1 MGLTKPK
8 GGPTMKR
15 RLAKIT
21 FSILLVLSVLFLILL
36 ILSDF
41 GLIFPTT
48 NTDARL
54 FQHLTALILIGCSV
68 VELKRR

>member
-1 MGLTKPK
+1 
-8 GGPTMKR
+8 MKR